1 MTNIE
6 RDFIK
11 ALTDGTLAQTM
22 ADAAATTLKMSMVW
36 REAIESAIKIMKLMI
51 EKQKAILA
59 RRRVLEWEG
68 IWLWD

>member
-1 MTNIE
+1 MTKIE
-6 RDFIK
+6 HDFIK
-11 ALTDGTLAQTM
+11 ALIDGTLAQAM
-22 ADAAATTLKMSMVW
+22 ADAATAMLKMSVAW
-36 REAIESAIKIMKLMI
+36 REVIESGIKIMKLMV